1 MSIKNKIRNLFFTSS
16 KSYWENRYKKGG
28 NSGAGSY
35 GDKALYK
42 ADFINRFIQ
51 QQQVQSVIEFGCGDG
66 HQLQLLRIPSYLGYD
81 ISPTI
86 IDACRKLYKEDTTKK
101 FELLQDKNIL
111 IKADLCLSLDVI
123 YHLVEDEVY
132 ENYMNDLFNQADK
145 WVIIYAWDLDDKQ
158 KFHVR
163 HRKFSIWIS
172 RHQPGFS
179 CYATQSSIKG
189 YCDFFVYQ
197 RRDNTANLD

>member
-1 MSIKNKIRNLFFTSS
+1 MSIKNNIRNLFFTSS
-16 KSYWENRYKKGG
+16 KTYWENRYKNGG

-35 GDKALYK
+35 GEKALYK

-66 HQLQLLRIPSYLGYD
+66 HQLQLLQIPNYLGYD

-86 IDACRKLYKEDTTKK
+86 IEACRKIYKEDTTKK

-111 IKADLCLSLDVI
+111 VKADLCLSLDVI

-132 ENYMNDLFNQADK
+132 ENYMNNLFNQADK
-145 WVIIYAWDLDDKQ
+145 WVIIYAWDLDDQQ

-163 HRKFSIWIS
+163 HRKFSIWVS